1 MSFGFDRTPDPM
13 AQHYPA
19 VIYAESPMPFGFDR
33 FPDEPKP
40 EFIGKTILAV
50 SNAFRL
56 RPHSRR
62 WKPDSPTTTC
72 SFRLQCLSA
81 STAFPTAGLLTHC
94 GAECKHGQKSKVGYG
109 DIFSNLGPCHR
120 TTCFSFN
127 YHNSSSLR
135 FRSKLP
141 PFSSLGRFDLV
152 YKNCLSGP
160 DFSSKTSGD
169 DISSASGDTKA
180 RS

>member
-1 MSFGFDRTPDPM
+1 
-13 AQHYPA
+13 
-19 VIYAESPMPFGFDR
+19 
-33 FPDEPKP
+33 
-40 EFIGKTILAV
+40 
-50 SNAFRL
+50 
-56 RPHSRR
+56 
-62 WKPDSPTTTC
+62 
-72 SFRLQCLSA
+72 
-81 STAFPTAGLLTHC
+81 
-94 GAECKHGQKSKVGYG
+94 
-109 DIFSNLGPCHR
+109 
-120 TTCFSFN
+120 
-127 YHNSSSLR
+127 LR